1 MRRSSNSTESRESE
15 PANRVVLSGSPSTF
29 EAWLHATE
37 YKVSRHCKILL
48 DERDGSRES
57 VVPLLR
63 EIARSHY
70 VSPKTM
76 AKRLANLGAPKTAA
90 LLRET
95 LPTSKRARS
104 GDLGEILATEF
115 VNAMLDFE
123 VPIRRLQWK
132 DGREMALRG
141 DDLIGVAQDNDKG
154 ELRLLK
160 GEAKSRANLSVSV
173 VKDAAQALNRNQG
186 RPSRHAVLFVANR
199 LRELGQDDD
208 ATALENAV
216 LEGFRRTN
224 IQHLLF
230 VFCGNDPDK
239 HLTNYLKNY
248 KRWKRKRNA
257 IGLRVKDHGE
267 FIRELYEEM

>member
-1 MRRSSNSTESRESE
+1 
-15 PANRVVLSGSPSTF
+15 LSGSPSTF

-37 YKVSRHCKILL
+37 YKVSRHRKVLL

-63 EIARSHY
+63 KIARSHY

-76 AKRLANLGAPKTAA
+76 AKRLANLGAPKTAS
-90 LLRET
+90 LLREA
-95 LPTSKRARS
+95 LPRSKRARS

-208 ATALENAV
+208 AAALENAV

-239 HLTNYLKNY
+239 NLTNYLKNY
-248 KRWKRKRNA
+248 KRRKRKRNA

-267 FIRELYEEM
+267 FIRKLYEEM